1 MPARFEFATAG
12 QIIFGAGTLKELG
25 PSASGLGRKALVTAG
40 FRGVVQAPNTEPER
54 FRGAVQDRL
63 AEVLAANGVAC
74 EFFPVNG
81 EPSIPLVLRGVQ
93 AAREAS
99 CDLLIGFGGGSAIDT
114 AKAVAAL
121 LTNPG
126 DPLDYLE
133 VIGRGA
139 ILRERPA
146 PFIAVP
152 TTAGTG
158 SEVTRNAV
166 LAVPEKQVKVSLR
179 SPLMLARA
187 AIVDPELTYSLPPEV
202 TASTGMDAFAQVIE
216 PYVSR
221 RANPLADLYCLEGIK
236 RAARSL
242 ERAYQN
248 GSDRTAREDMAFASL
263 MGGLALAN
271 AGLGAVHGFAGPI
284 GGMFDAPHGAVCA
297 ALLPPVVTVNA
308 RALAAR
314 EPENPALERY
324 AQIARLA
331 LVDPAATV
339 AGLSRLLEE
348 MRSAL
353 RIPGLRAYGIGE
365 DDLDVLVEKSAPA
378 SSMKANPLTLTREEM
393 REILERAL

>member
-1 MPARFEFATAG
+1 MPARFEFATAA

-25 PSASGLGRKALVTAG
+25 PLAAGMGSRALVTAG
-40 FRGVVQAPNTEPER
+40 FRGA
-54 FRGAVQDRL
+54 AQDRL
-63 AEVLAANGVAC
+63 AEILTASGVTC
-74 EFFPVNG
+74 EFFPVSG
-81 EPSIPLVLRGVQ
+81 EPSVPLVLEGVQ
-93 AAREAS
+93 AAREAG
-99 CDLLIGFGGGSAIDT
+99 CDLLVGFGGGSAIDT

-139 ILRERPA
+139 ALRERPA

-187 AIVDPELTYSLPPEV
+187 AIVDPELTYSLPTEV

-221 RANPLADLYCLEGIK
+221 RANPLADLYCLEGIR

-242 ERAYQN
+242 ARAYQN
-248 GSDRTAREDMAFASL
+248 GSDQAAREDMAFASL

-314 EPENPALERY
+314 EPENPALARY
-324 AQIARLA
+324 AEIARLA
-331 LVDPAATV
+331 LADPAATV
-339 AGLSRLLEE
+339 AGLSRLLDEL
-348 MRSAL
+348 RSAL
-353 RIPGLRAYGIGE
+353 RIPGLRAYGVGA

-393 REILERAL
+393 REILEMAL